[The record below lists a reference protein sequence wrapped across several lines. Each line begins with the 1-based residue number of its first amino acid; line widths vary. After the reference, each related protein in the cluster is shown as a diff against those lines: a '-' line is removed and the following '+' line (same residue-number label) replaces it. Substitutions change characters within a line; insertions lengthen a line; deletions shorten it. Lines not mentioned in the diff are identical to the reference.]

1 MVLKG
6 EGSIQSIDGKTWVYI
21 PKSVVEDSAFPFKKG
36 DKVTIEIEEGK
47 LVISNTLNLV
57 NMGEG

>member
-6 EGSIQSIDGKTWVYI
+6 MGSIQSVNGKTWIYI

-36 DKVTIEIEEGK
+36 DKAIIEINK
-47 LVISNTLNLV
+47 DRLIIYHSKNK
-57 NMGEG
+57 